1 MYKYIVFC
9 IILILAVT
17 VSAQVELNGSV
28 DFEVAYGG
36 KDSKFITNEVASEF
50 RRPHLSISQL
60 NLFTFA
66 QISDAFSINARIQWD
81 TWGTGKMN
89 QVRITLAMLT
99 YEPLE
104 SAISFS
110 VGRFISPFGLYPKRQ
125 LAADNLF
132 AHSPLAYGY
141 FVNVSETR
149 GFWPKA
155 GDSGIYL
162 ADDVG
167 LTTVY
172 FGGYNTG
179 ALFSWILVPELL
191 NLDLAIT
198 NAAVSSQADHTNL
211 LNGGGIIHLGF
222 QPVIYWQ
229 QGISASFGTFMQRDD
244 INSNLQGLEK
254 FNQIVLGTDIIL
266 AHSYFE
272 LSGEFIYSMWNV
284 PGFANGTFKES
295 ASGELGEFNIDNY
308 SAYVD
313 FKYEPPFF
321 TGSYIAFR
329 YDMMK
334 FLEFDHPATSSVI
347 TKNPWDT
354 DVMRYSAAFGYKFDR
369 SILLKLTYTD
379 QKLDISGEEPDLKSI
394 RGILTV
400 SF

>member
-1 MYKYIVFC
+1 VHKYIIIC
-9 IILILAVT
+9 CILILT
-17 VSAQVELNGSV
+17 LSLTAQVEINGSV
-28 DFEVAYGG
+28 DFEVASGG
-36 KDSKFITNEVASEF
+36 EDSKFISNEIASEF

-60 NLFTFA
+60 NLFVFA
-66 QISDAFSINARIQWD
+66 PISDAFTVNARIQWD
-81 TWGTGKMN
+81 TWGTGRLNKA
-89 QVRITLAMLT
+89 RITLAMLT

-104 SAISFS
+104 SMISFS
-110 VGRFISPFGLYPKRQ
+110 IGRYISPFGLYPKRQ

-132 AHSPLAYGY
+132 AHTPLAYGY
-141 FVNVSETR
+141 FLNISETR
-149 GFWPKA
+149 GYWPKA
-155 GDSGIYL
+155 GNSGIYL

-211 LNGGGIIHLGF
+211 FNGGGIIHLGF

-229 QGISASFGTFMQRDD
+229 QGLSFSYGTFMQRDD
-244 INSNLQGLEK
+244 INSNLVGLEK
-254 FNQIVLGTDIIL
+254 FNQVVLGTDIIL

-272 LSGEFIYSMWNV
+272 LSGEFIYSMWKV
-284 PGFANGTFKES
+284 PGFASGAFKET
-295 ASGELGEFNIDNY
+295 ASGELGKFNLENY

-321 TGSYIAFR
+321 TGSYIAVR
-329 YDMMK
+329 YDMLK
-334 FLEFDHPATSSVI
+334 FLEFDHPATSSII
-347 TKNPWDT
+347 TINPWDT
-354 DVMRYSAAFGYKFDR
+354 DVIRYSAAIGYKFDR
-369 SILLKLTYTD
+369 SVLLKLTYTD
-379 QKLDISGEEPDLKSI
+379 QKMDVSGEKPDLKAI